1 MDRVACD
8 NAYRDLVNQINAK
21 IMLEG
26 AAAYENFVNFAN
38 THIMQYK
45 MNVLNPAF
53 ERVNEGA
60 GRNRYMAIIFIG

>member
-1 MDRVACD
+1 
-8 NAYRDLVNQINAK
+8 
-21 IMLEG
+21 MLEG

>member
-26 AAAYENFVNFAN
+26 TAAYENFVNFAN

-45 MNVLNPAF
+45 MNVLTKRKTKTAA
-53 ERVNEGA
+53 VNEVIDSLE
-60 GRNRYMAIIFIG
+60 M

>member
-45 MNVLNPAF
+45 MNVLTKRKTAA
-53 ERVNEGA
+53 VNEVIDSLE
-60 GRNRYMAIIFIG
+60 M